1 MNSGINEAQN
11 FNITRTKLHK
21 IGIFNKKILKIYIKK
36 KSEII
41 MKIISKLMKNQ
52 KEKEKFIDKLV
63 DFYGL
68 KNH

>member
-11 FNITRTKLHK
+11 FNITQTKLDK
-21 IGIFNKKILKIYIKK
+21 IGIFNKKILKIYVKK

>member
-1 MNSGINEAQN
+1 MNDKIKRINE
-11 FNITRTKLHK
+11 NI
-21 IGIFNKKILKIYIKK
+21 IILKIYIKK

>member
-11 FNITRTKLHK
+11 FNITQTKLDK
-21 IGIFNKKILKIYIKK
+21 IGIINKKILKIYIKK